1 MAVYYIDPYTTTNGT
16 GTWAS
21 PFSFTGAKTGLIL
34 YPGDEFRIVAK
45 YLTSIL
51 TATAYVASRSA
62 VNTITITSGGG
73 LGADFVVG
81 DFVYFTDYDSFA
93 RVNSKTT
100 NTLTLSGTSVPIPV
114 STSSLT
120 VSLNVRKLDTT
131 VATPSTVNTTLYTWG
146 DPSIIS
152 WENITVTDG
161 WVADGVRVTDG
172 TAKSLL
178 RSTSTSSTA
187 AWYMDTQLN
196 TSQNEAPYRNS
207 TANLPHTHYL
217 GNNTTI
223 TTLSVYCYAIAT
235 LNINQLY
242 ASNGQSAVVTSA
254 ASSGSYTP
262 KNLNFTFKHVSFSAT
277 AGLLAIDS
285 TLTVTNFYTTTGLV
299 VFSNFY
305 SSTANI
311 TYVLANS
318 VTNNTLAAT
327 ATGAVGAVSTWN
339 VGTID
344 IYAINGPSNAI
355 TGQLGGFTLNIAN
368 PILAGNGGTVASVA
382 YRWAPTNS
390 SILATYP
397 VVALPRINTTVVTF
411 TNSMSVLATFFNAPT
426 AYFTWTVPEDI
437 PTVYTLSCYHATT
450 NRPNW
455 YFASANLLV
464 TQADGT
470 APYEL
475 LGVTGPVPNGI
486 FGAAA
491 SQFPLVTTDA
501 TFFRTAGPSI
511 KIYLGTI
518 VTPGYWISGWATKN
532 IKIPVV
538 SGTSYTVAGYLRTD
552 QTTFVSG
559 NAVASIVNRYGTVVS
574 QSMTTACINAWAGF
588 SLSFTA
594 TQTEEV
600 YLAIKV
606 RFTEGVKSF
615 WLDDLTIV

>member
-1 MAVYYIDPYTTTNGT
+1 MAVYYIDPYTTVNGT

-21 PFSFTGAKTGLIL
+21 PFSLTTTARGVPLN
-34 YPGDEFRIVAK
+34 PGDEIRLVAK

-81 DFVYFTDYDSFA
+81 DYVYFTDYDSFA
-93 RVNSKTT
+93 RVQAVST
-100 NTLTLSGTSVPIPV
+100 NTLTVSTSSTLPIPV

-120 VSLNVRKLDTT
+120 VSLNVRKLNTA
-131 VATPSTVNTTLYTWG
+131 VATPSATISAIYTWG
-146 DPSIIS
+146 DPAIIS
-152 WENITVTDG
+152 WDNITFTDG

-172 TAKSLL
+172 TAKSVL
-178 RSTSTSSTA
+178 RTTSSTA
-187 AWYMDTQLN
+187 TAYWYMDTQLN
-196 TSQNEAPYRNS
+196 TSQNESPYRNS
-207 TANLPHTHYL
+207 TADLPHTHYL
-217 GNNTTI
+217 GNNTTVTSMI
-223 TTLSVYCYAIAT
+223 LYCYALLT
-235 LNINQLY
+235 LNLNQIYGPQCLF
-242 ASNGQSAVVTSA
+242 NTSTT
-254 ASSGSYTP
+254 SSGSYTP
-262 KNLNFTFKHVSFSAT
+262 KNLNFTFKHVSFSPST
-277 AGLLAIDS
+277 GLLSIDS
-285 TLTVTNFYTTTGLV
+285 TLTVTNYYTTTGLV
-299 VFSNFY
+299 VFPNFY
-305 SSTANI
+305 SGTANI
-311 TYVLANS
+311 TYVLAAS
-318 VTNNTLAAT
+318 VVGSNTLAAT
-327 ATGAVGAVSTWN
+327 AANAVGAYSTWN

-344 IYAINGPSNAI
+344 IYNTPGPATAL
-355 TGQLGGFTLNIAN
+355 TGQLGGFTLNITN
-368 PILAGNGGTVASVA
+368 PILVGNGGTLVSTG

-390 SILATYP
+390 SINAAYP
-397 VVALPRINTTVVTF
+397 VMSLPRINTTAITF
-411 TNSMSVLATFFNAPT
+411 TNSMSVTATFFSAPST
-426 AYFTWTVPEDI
+426 YFTWTVPEDI
-437 PTVYTLSCYHATT
+437 PTIYTLSCYHATT

-455 YFASANLLV
+455 YFTSANLLV

-538 SGTSYTVAGYLRTD
+538 SGTSYTIAGYLRTN

-574 QSMTTACINAWAGF
+574 QSMTTACINAWEGF

>member
-1 MAVYYIDPYTTTNGT
+1 MAVYYIDPYTTVNGT

-62 VNTITITSGGG
+62 ANAITITSGGG

-100 NTLTLSGTSVPIPV
+100 NTLTLSATTVPIPV

-152 WENITVTDG
+152 WENITITDG

-178 RSTSTSSTA
+178 RSTTTSTTA

-196 TSQNEAPYRNS
+196 TSQNDAPYRNS
-207 TANLPHTHYL
+207 TADLPHTHYL
-217 GNNTTI
+217 GNNTLI
-223 TTLSVYCYAIAT
+223 ATLAVYCYAITT

-254 ASSGSYTP
+254 SSSGSYTP
-262 KNLNFTFKHVSFSAT
+262 KNLNFTFKHVSFST
-277 AGLLAIDS
+277 TTGLLAIDS

-299 VFSNFY
+299 VFPNFY
-305 SSTANI
+305 NSTANI

-318 VTNNTLAAT
+318 VTSNTLAAT
-327 ATGAVGAVSTWN
+327 ATNAPGAVSTWN

-382 YRWAPTNS
+382 YRWSATTG
-390 SILATYP
+390 SINAVAP
-397 VVALPRINTTVVTF
+397 VVSLPRINTTAVTF
-411 TNSMSVLATFFNAPT
+411 TNSMNVVSTFFST
-426 AYFTWTVPEDI
+426 QTTYFTWTVPEDI

-450 NRPNW
+450 NKPNG
-455 YFASANLLV
+455 YNTPANILV
-464 TQADGT
+464 THGDGT
-470 APYEL
+470 EPYEI
-475 LGVTGPVPNGI
+475 LGLIGPVSFPVAV
-486 FGAAA
+486 AAA

-501 TFFRTAGPSI
+501 TFFRTTGPSL
-511 KIYLGTI
+511 KIYLATL
-518 VTPGYWISGWATKN
+518 VTPGYWISGWSTKT

-559 NAVASIVNRYGTVVS
+559 NAVVSIVNRYGTVVS

>member
-1 MAVYYIDPYTTTNGT
+1 MAVYYIDPYTTVNGA

-21 PFSFTGAKTGLIL
+21 PFSFGSTTRGVSVN
-34 YPGDEFRIVAK
+34 PGDEFRIVAK

-93 RVNSKTT
+93 RVQAVST
-100 NTLTLSGTSVPIPV
+100 NTLTVSTSATLPIPV

-120 VSLNVRKLDTT
+120 VSLNVRKLNTA
-131 VATPSTVNTTLYTWG
+131 VATPSATGGTIYTWG
-146 DPSIIS
+146 DIAVNS
-152 WENITVTDG
+152 WDGITVTDG

-178 RSTSTSSTA
+178 RSTATSATA
-187 AWYMDTQLN
+187 NWYIDTQAG
-196 TSQNEAPYRNS
+196 TSQNESPYRNS

-217 GNNTTI
+217 GNNTTV
-223 TTLSVYCYAIAT
+223 TSMFLYCYALLT
-235 LNINQLY
+235 LNLNQIYGPQCLF
-242 ASNGQSAVVTSA
+242 NTSTT
-254 ASSGSYTP
+254 SSGSYTP
-262 KNLNFTFKHVSFSAT
+262 KNLNFTFKHVSFSPST
-277 AGLLAIDS
+277 GLLSIDS
-285 TLTVTNFYTTTGLV
+285 TLTVTNYYTTTGLV
-299 VFSNFY
+299 VFPNFY
-305 SSTANI
+305 SGTANI
-311 TYVLANS
+311 TYVLAAS
-318 VTNNTLAAT
+318 VVGSNTLAAT
-327 ATGAVGAVSTWN
+327 ATSAVGAYSTWN

-344 IYAINGPSNAI
+344 IYNTPGPASAL
-355 TGQLGGFTLNIAN
+355 TGQLGGFTLNITN
-368 PILAGNGGTVASVA
+368 PILVGNGGVLTTTG
-382 YRWAPTNS
+382 YRWAATNS
-390 SILATYP
+390 SINAAYP
-397 VVALPRINTTVVTF
+397 VMALPRINTTAITF
-411 TNSMSVLATFFNAPT
+411 TNSMSVTATFFSAPST
-426 AYFTWTVPEDI
+426 YFTWTGSEET
-437 PTVYTLSCYHATT
+437 PTVFALSCYHATT
-450 NRPNW
+450 NKPNW

-486 FGAAA
+486 FGAGA